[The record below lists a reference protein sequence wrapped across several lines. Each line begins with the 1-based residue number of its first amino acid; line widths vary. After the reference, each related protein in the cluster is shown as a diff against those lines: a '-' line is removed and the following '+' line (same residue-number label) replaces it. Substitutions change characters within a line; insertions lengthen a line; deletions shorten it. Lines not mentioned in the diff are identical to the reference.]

1 MNADVK
7 KTRLHG
13 WHVQN
18 GANMAQFGQYD
29 MPLWYPSGAKKEH
42 LAVLTDAGM
51 FDTSHMS
58 IITVRGSGA
67 RDLLQDCFSKD
78 LSACIGKAQTPLVS
92 GKSVYGVFLNDAGEV
107 IDDAIVFQIY
117 DSLFMVVVNAGM
129 GGIVSKHLMGY
140 TGEHKAA
147 VIDLTDQVGKLDV
160 QGPQA
165 ARIISR
171 IIKKPTEVF
180 AQLPYFSFKGHFNSA
195 LPLSEKVTLTDG
207 TPLLLSRTGYTGEFG
222 FELFVS
228 PEKFVDLWELLLD
241 AGQSFG
247 MLTCGLAARDSLR
260 AGAVLPLSHQD
271 IGPWPF
277 KNNPWPFALP
287 YTSDNMG
294 FTKDFPGAEALLQ
307 DAHNEYTY
315 PFAGYDLRKVAA
327 GDPAA
332 GVYSEGGTAIG
343 SVLTCATDMA
353 IGRVDGKIFSVSS
366 PNKPPGFKPRGL
378 SCGFIKVNKSLNA
391 GATVILKDKHRSV
404 KVEIVKDIRP
414 DRTARKP
421 LANFL

>member
-1 MNADVK
+1 MTRRVKMNADVK
-7 KTRLHG
+7 KTRLHD
-13 WHVQN
+13 WHVQS
-18 GANMAQFGQYD
+18 GANMAQFGRYD

-58 IITVRGSGA
+58 IITVKGSGA
-67 RDLLQDCFSKD
+67 RDLLQVCFSKD
-78 LSACIGKAQTPLVS
+78 LTACIGKAQTPLVS

-147 VIDLTDQVGKLDV
+147 VVDLTDQIGKLDV

-195 LPLSEKVTLTDG
+195 LPLSEEVTLTDG
-207 TPLLLSRTGYTGEFG
+207 TPFLLSRTGYTGEFG
-222 FELFVS
+222 FELFVA
-228 PEKFVDLWELLLD
+228 PEKFVDLWKLLLD

-287 YTSDNMG
+287 YTSDNKG
-294 FTKDFPGAEALLQ
+294 FTKDFPGAKALL
-307 DAHNEYTY
+307 
-315 PFAGYDLRKVAA
+315 K
-327 GDPAA
+327 
-332 GVYSEGGTAIG
+332 
-343 SVLTCATDMA
+343 
-353 IGRVDGKIFSVSS
+353 
-366 PNKPPGFKPRGL
+366 
-378 SCGFIKVNKSLNA
+378 
-391 GATVILKDKHRSV
+391 
-404 KVEIVKDIRP
+404 
-414 DRTARKP
+414 
-421 LANFL
+421 

>member
-42 LAVLTDAGM
+42 LVVLTNAGM

-58 IITVRGSGA
+58 IITVKGSGA
-67 RDLLQDCFSKD
+67 RDLLQVCFSKD

-129 GGIVSKHLMGY
+129 GAIISAHLQGY
-140 TGEHKAA
+140 TGGHKAA
-147 VIDLTDQVGKLDV
+147 VVDLTDQIGKLDV

-165 ARIISR
+165 ARIIRR
-171 IIKKPTEVF
+171 IIKKPEEVF
-180 AQLPYFSFKGHFNSA
+180 SQLPYFSFKGHFNAA
-195 LPLSEKVTLTDG
+195 LPVSEKVTLTDG
-207 TPLLLSRTGYTGEFG
+207 TPFLLSRTGYTGEFG
-222 FELFVS
+222 FELFVA
-228 PEKFVDLWELLLD
+228 PEKFFGLWELLLD

-247 MLTCGLAARDSLR
+247 MLVCGLAARDSLR

-287 YTSDNMG
+287 YTANSSG
-294 FTKDFPGAEALLQ
+294 FTKDFPGADALLSRPYEE
-307 DAHNEYTY
+307 HTY
-315 PFAGYDLRKVAA
+315 PFVGYDLRKVST
-327 GDPAA
+327 GDPAV
-332 GVYSEGGTAIG
+332 VYIEGGPAIG
-343 SVLTCATDMA
+343 RVLTCATDMA
-353 IGRVDGKIFSVSS
+353 IGRLDGKIFSISS
-366 PNKPPGFKPRGL
+366 PNKSPELTPRGL
-378 SCGFIKVNKSLNA
+378 CCGFIKVNKPLNP
-391 GATVILKDKHRSV
+391 GQTVLLKDNHRSV

-414 DRTARKP
+414 DRTARQP